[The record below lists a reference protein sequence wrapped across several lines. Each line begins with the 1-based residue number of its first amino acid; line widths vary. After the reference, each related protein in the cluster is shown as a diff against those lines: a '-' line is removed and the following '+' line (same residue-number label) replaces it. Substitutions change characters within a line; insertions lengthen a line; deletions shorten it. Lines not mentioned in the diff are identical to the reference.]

1 MQSTVIPTVILIA
14 FYAAVLA
21 AYFGSIRYLVD
32 IIQMEGNPVQKRWPF
47 YFIGVFATPIILGLI
62 ACAIPD
68 KS

>member
-1 MQSTVIPTVILIA
+1 MKG
-14 FYAAVLA
+14 Y
-21 AYFGSIRYLVD
+21 
-32 IIQMEGNPVQKRWPF
+32 PVQKRWPF